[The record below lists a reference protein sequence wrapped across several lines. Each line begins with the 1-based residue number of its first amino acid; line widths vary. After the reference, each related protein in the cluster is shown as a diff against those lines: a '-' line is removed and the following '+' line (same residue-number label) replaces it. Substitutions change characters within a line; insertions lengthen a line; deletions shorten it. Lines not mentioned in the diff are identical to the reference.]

1 MPLSSKRDST
11 WPSVPSRRSDG
22 RDQAAHQRAVAV
34 GERLQSGMGAA
45 AVELIVKRAVLVQ
58 HAVDD
63 VGGDPPRRET
73 GHFGRRSETLRW
85 HAA

>member
-1 MPLSSKRDST
+1 MAERAEPAQH
-11 WPSVPSRRSDG
+11 G
-22 RDQAAHQRAVAV
+22 RDQAAHQCAVAV

-45 AVELIVKRAVLVQ
+45 AVELLVKRAVLLQ

-73 GHFGRRSETLRW
+73 GHFGWRGETLRW
-85 HAA
+85 HAEVRF